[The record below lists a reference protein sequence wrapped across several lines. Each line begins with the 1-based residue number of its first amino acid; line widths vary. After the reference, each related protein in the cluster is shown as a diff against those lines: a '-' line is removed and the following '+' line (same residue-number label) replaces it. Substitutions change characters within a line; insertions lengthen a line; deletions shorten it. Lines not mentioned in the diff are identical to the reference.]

1 MYEYNIGNIM
11 IKKIE
16 YEFFYWGPFLYQTT
30 LTKEEINK
38 IKDLCSKENEDYRKN
53 LAGIIKHEHK
63 VDHKKLFTIIAPYI
77 ESYAKAYQ
85 KNHAKYLGDKLELI
99 TAWVNYMTK
108 FESNPL
114 HAHNEDLSFVLFLQ
128 IPKNLLLEYNKHLG
142 NMKPGC
148 LNFVHSLETNKL
160 LISQHSFFPKIGDLF
175 IFPSCLHHYVNHF
188 QSDGER
194 ISVSGNIRIING

>member
-1 MYEYNIGNIM
+1 
-11 IKKIE
+11 
-16 YEFFYWGPFLYQTT
+16 
-30 LTKEEINK
+30 
-38 IKDLCSKENEDYRKN
+38 
-53 LAGIIKHEHK
+53 
-63 VDHKKLFTIIAPYI
+63 
-77 ESYAKAYQ
+77 
-85 KNHAKYLGDKLELI
+85 
-99 TAWVNYMTK
+99 MTK